1 MYLNNQLRA
10 TLLMIAGIQNVY
22 AQQAAWGQCGGT
34 GWIGAT
40 TCASGYVYCTC
51 FSLVT
56 PVMNSSIEPSRFLAF
71 TNHAISPYYSQCLP
85 GTASSTST
93 IATTPATTT
102 SGTPTTTRSTTTT
115 LSTTTTTGVAS
126 YPGAT
131 LQSGYYWIRAVET
144 PNFQSPGTAVL
155 ADRSTAGQYQI
166 VSGQLVELIAP
177 NTFLYANVQP
187 PANSSAVKLSV
198 TFNTTQNTFGTFA
211 FSGDAVTWSVASISR
226 PNLSAWLVCGAQ
238 KLWINLG
245 NYAYLTPTG
254 CVDETI
260 HYFNGATVD

>member
-1 MYLNNQLRA
+1 MYLKSQLQA

-34 GWIGAT
+34 GWTGAT
-40 TCASGYVYCTC
+40 TCVSGYV
-51 FSLVT
+51 
-56 PVMNSSIEPSRFLAF
+56 
-71 TNHAISPYYSQCLP
+71 YYSQCLP
-85 GTASSTST
+85 GTASSSTT

-102 SGTPTTTRSTTTT
+102 TGTPTTTHSTTTT

-144 PNFQSPGTAVL
+144 PNFHSYLQASPTAKPGTALL

-187 PANSSAVKLSV
+187 PANSSAVRLSM

-238 KLWINLG
+238 ELWINLG

>member
-1 MYLNNQLRA
+1 MCMHSKLHGASVEGQAGPAQRLVHRVMCVLILN
-10 TLLMIAGIQNVY
+10 
-22 AQQAAWGQCGGT
+22 
-34 GWIGAT
+34 
-40 TCASGYVYCTC
+40 
-51 FSLVT
+51 
-56 PVMNSSIEPSRFLAF
+56 
-71 TNHAISPYYSQCLP
+71 YSQCLP
-85 GTASSTST
+85 GTASSSST

-102 SGTPTTTRSTTTT
+102 SGTPTTTHSTTTT

-144 PNFQSPGTAVL
+144 PNFHSYLQASPTAKPGTALL

-187 PANSSAVKLSV
+187 PANSSAVRLSM

>member
-1 MYLNNQLRA
+1 MYMKNQLQA
-10 TLLMIAGIQNVY
+10 TLLIIAGIQNVY
-22 AQQAAWGQCGGT
+22 AQQAAWGQ
-34 GWIGAT
+34 
-40 TCASGYVYCTC
+40 
-51 FSLVT
+51 
-56 PVMNSSIEPSRFLAF
+56 
-71 TNHAISPYYSQCLP
+71 YYSQCLP
-85 GTASSTST
+85 GTASAPTT
-93 IATTPATTT
+93 IVTTPATTT
-102 SGTPTTTRSTTTT
+102 AGTPTTTF
-115 LSTTTTTGVAS
+115 STTTTTGVAS

-131 LQSGYYWIRAVET
+131 LQSGYYWIRAVES
-144 PNFQSPGTAVL
+144 PNFHSYLQASPTAKPGTALL

-166 VSGQLVELIAP
+166 VSGQLIQLITP
-177 NTFLYANVQP
+177 NTFLYANVQQP
-187 PANSSAVKLSV
+187 TNSSAVRLSM

-238 KLWINLG
+238 ELWINLG

>member
-1 MYLNNQLRA
+1 MCMHSKLPGASVEGQVGPAQRLVHRA
-10 TLLMIAGIQNVY
+10 MCVLIPN
-22 AQQAAWGQCGGT
+22 
-34 GWIGAT
+34 
-40 TCASGYVYCTC
+40 
-51 FSLVT
+51 
-56 PVMNSSIEPSRFLAF
+56 
-71 TNHAISPYYSQCLP
+71 YSQCLP
-85 GTASSTST
+85 GTASSPTA
-93 IATTPATTT
+93 IGTTPATVTA
-102 SGTPTTTRSTTTT
+102 GTPTTTF
-115 LSTTTTTGVAS
+115 STTTTTGVAS

-131 LQSGYYWIRAVET
+131 LQSGYYWIRAVES
-144 PNFQSPGTAVL
+144 PNFHSYLQASPTAKPGTALL

-166 VSGQLVELIAP
+166 VSGQLVQLVAP
-177 NTFLYANVQP
+177 NSFLYANVQQ
-187 PANSSAVKLSV
+187 PANSSAVRLSM

-238 KLWINLG
+238 ELWINLG